1 MFMMHQ
7 VHIHVYNLHKM
18 YTHAHTHINIM
29 AYIYMLN
36 ETYVSAY
43 VCACTDPSNR
53 TIIIIKLRISYY
65 KSYYITIDSVNI
77 SIDSLLH
84 VRVH

>member
-1 MFMMHQ
+1 
-7 VHIHVYNLHKM
+7 M
-18 YTHAHTHINIM
+18 YTIYIKCTHTHTHTHINIM
-29 AYIYMLN
+29 VYIYMLN

-43 VCACTDPSNR
+43 VCACADPSNR

-77 SIDSLLH
+77 STDSLLH